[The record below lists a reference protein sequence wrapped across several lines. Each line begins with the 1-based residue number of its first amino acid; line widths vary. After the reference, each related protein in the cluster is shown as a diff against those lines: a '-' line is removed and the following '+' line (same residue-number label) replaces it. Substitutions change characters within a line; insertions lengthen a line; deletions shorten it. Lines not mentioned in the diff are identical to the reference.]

1 MKEAE
6 TGVAV
11 LHDESGVVTLALLP
25 HSILLV
31 DAMITRRSLHNNR

>member
-11 LHDESGVVTLALLP
+11 LRDESGVVTLALQP
-25 HSILLV
+25 RSVLLV
-31 DAMITRRSLHNNR
+31 DELIARRSLHKNR